1 MVTISAVRFLGRTL
15 LSFALLMA
23 FALPAPSVCRA
34 AHEDCHHSSRSDAPQ
49 HPCCNS
55 TMGLSALDAR
65 HDVLTPAPSLAI
77 TFAPAP
83 ITYLAAPRH
92 SLQVTPAAVTT
103 PSPPRYA
110 SRIIELRT
118 LLI

>member
-1 MVTISAVRFLGRTL
+1 MVTIVAVRLIGRII
-15 LSFALLMA
+15 LSLALLLA
-23 FALPAPSVCRA
+23 FAMRSSIVCAAA

-49 HPCCNS
+49 HPCCNP
-55 TMGLSALDAR
+55 TMCLSALDAR
-65 HDVLTPAPSLAI
+65 HDVVTPAPSLAI

-83 ITYLAAPRH
+83 ITYLMPRH
-92 SLQVTPAAVTT
+92 SLEVTPAAVTT

>member
-1 MVTISAVRFLGRTL
+1 LLGRTF

-23 FALPAPSVCRA
+23 FALPSPGRCRA

-49 HPCCNS
+49 HPCCNP
-55 TMGLSALDAR
+55 TICLSALDAR
-65 HDVLTPAPSLAI
+65 HDVVTPAPSLAI
-77 TFAPAP
+77 TFASAP
-83 ITYLAAPRH
+83 IIYLAPRH
-92 SLQVTPAAVTT
+92 LLQVTLAAATT
-103 PSPPRYA
+103 PSPPCYL

>member
-1 MVTISAVRFLGRTL
+1 MVTISAVRLLGRTF
-15 LSFALLMA
+15 LSLALLMA
-23 FALPAPSVCRA
+23 LALPSPSMCRA

-49 HPCCNS
+49 HPCCNP
-55 TMGLSALDAR
+55 TMCLSALDAR
-65 HDVLTPAPSLAI
+65 HDVVTPAPSLAI

-83 ITYLAAPRH
+83 ITYLMPRH
-92 SLQVTPAAVTT
+92 SLEVTPAAVTT